1 VFIQY
6 NMKEFTLNT
15 ITTYLQDEEV
25 MLTAYP
31 SDSEISDFIK
41 SNVVTSS
48 SLCDATFISNF
59 VQEQTPLMFANFQS
73 MENISVTIK
82 EQYYI

>member
-1 VFIQY
+1 
-6 NMKEFTLNT
+6 MKEFTLNT
-15 ITTYLQDEEV
+15 ITTYLPDGEV

-48 SLCDATFISNF
+48 SLCNATFISNY
-59 VQEQTPLMFANFQS
+59 VAEQTSFLYAKFQA
-73 MENISVTIK
+73 MENISATIK

>member
-1 VFIQY
+1 
-6 NMKEFTLNT
+6 MKEFTLNT
-15 ITTYLQDEEV
+15 ITTYLPDGEL

-48 SLCDATFISNF
+48 NLFDEAFISNF
-59 VQEQTPLMFANFQS
+59 VQEQTPLMFAKFQT
-73 MENISVTIK
+73 MENISPFIK

>member
-1 VFIQY
+1 
-6 NMKEFTLNT
+6 MKLFTLNT
-15 ITTYLQDEEV
+15 ITTYLPDGEV

-41 SNVVTSS
+41 SNVITSS
-48 SLCDATFISNF
+48 TTCDATFIANY
-59 VQEQTPLMFANFQS
+59 VAEQTPLMFANFQA
-73 MENISVTIK
+73 MENISATIK